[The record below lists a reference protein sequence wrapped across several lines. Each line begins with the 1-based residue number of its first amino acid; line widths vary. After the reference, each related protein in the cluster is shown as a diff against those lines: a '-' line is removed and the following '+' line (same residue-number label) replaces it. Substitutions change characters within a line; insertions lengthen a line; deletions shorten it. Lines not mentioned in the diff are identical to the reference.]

1 MALGSIGRWYRSI
14 PWYGSGKLWLV
25 DVHGQGRRSLSL
37 SVFFDVFHRFWT
49 GDEAVVDAVSP
60 ETMQS
65 PRD

>member
-1 MALGSIGRWYRSI
+1 MVSIDTLVKEWQALARRPHS
-14 PWYGSGKLWLV
+14 P
-25 DVHGQGRRSLSL
+25 GRRSLSL

-65 PRD
+65 ARD